1 MPFLQRPGA
10 YCVGQYIL
18 SAIYLLIAFLYLS
31 LVNGYSYS
39 ANSNLNSNH
48 YGCLAQFGME
58 FGCPP

>member
-1 MPFLQRPGA
+1 MPT
-10 YCVGQYIL
+10 
-18 SAIYLLIAFLYLS
+18 YLLIAFLYLS

-48 YGCLAQFGME
+48 YGCLARFGME